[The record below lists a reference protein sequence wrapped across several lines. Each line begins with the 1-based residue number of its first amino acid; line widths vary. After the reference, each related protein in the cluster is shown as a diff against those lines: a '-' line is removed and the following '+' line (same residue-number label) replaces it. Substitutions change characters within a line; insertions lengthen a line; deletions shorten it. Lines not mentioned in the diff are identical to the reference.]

1 MHAQRSLTVWRFPIA
16 PPIERVVA
24 GPGLIGSSAVVAP
37 VQEIRWLTLAAE
49 TEAGGS
55 SVALA
60 LGAALALAVVH
71 VVGERLTFL
80 DRIPRSRWLS
90 GAGGV
95 SVAYVF
101 VHVLPELEA
110 GGRAIEGSDLV
121 VLTFFEHHVYL
132 VALAGFVT
140 FYGLEQFTRERAERR
155 GSGERSSD
163 SGAPGSGSSEDEASA
178 EDEGVSGASGMFWI
192 HVGSFA
198 IYNGL
203 IGRLLLHQEGV
214 VTLGTFTVAIGL
226 HFVVNDHGLREI
238 HGDLYDRVGR
248 WLLAGAVLA
257 GAAVGAVTGIGEAL
271 FAAVFAFVAG
281 AVVLNTIKEELPEE
295 RESRF
300 GAFAAGVVGY
310 TAILITI

>member
-1 MHAQRSLTVWRFPIA
+1 MQGSRWTVLTA
-16 PPIERVVA
+16 ETGA
-24 GPGLIGSSAVVAP
+24 GDPAIV
-37 VQEIRWLTLAAE
+37 LTLAAA
-49 TEAGGS
+49 AG
-55 SVALA
+55 LA
-60 LGAALALAVVH
+60 FVH
-71 VVGERLTFL
+71 VFGGKLEFL

-110 GGRAIEGSDLV
+110 GGRAIEESDLV

-140 FYGLEQFTRERAERR
+140 FYGLERLARGRSSGSKSSKR
-155 GSGERSSD
+155 GSGSNETT
-163 SGAPGSGSSEDEASA
+163 GNGSEETEASTS
-178 EDEGVSGASGMFWI
+178 GVFWV

-203 IGRLLLHQEGV
+203 IGRLLGHQEGIV
-214 VTLGTFTVAIGL
+214 PLSTFTVAIGL
-226 HFVVNDHGLREI
+226 HFIVNDYGLREI
-238 HGDLYDRVGR
+238 HGDLYHRVGR
-248 WLLAGAVLA
+248 WLLAGAVLV
-257 GAAVGAVTGIGEAL
+257 GAAIGAVTGISEGL

-281 AVVLNTIKEELPEE
+281 GVVLNVIKEELPEE

-300 GAFAAGVVGY
+300 RAFAAGVVGY
-310 TAILITI
+310 AALLMMI